1 MAATFVSSAPHTTT
15 NPTTSCATT
24 IPTVQ
29 VNDLLVLY
37 VTNGGATAAPTVT
50 DNDSGTWTKK
60 TASATVKGTL
70 WWRRATAATSA
81 KSVTA
86 AGLTNS
92 SSSTLFV
99 IRGAITSGDPFHQ
112 YSEEENIAGNET
124 HAGITT
130 TVAGCYVGFGIANGA
145 SNGDSAGVATVAGAT
160 IGSLSNFQNAVSTGG
175 VDCANSQAGVAQAA
189 AGATGAITWAQA
201 DLATSS
207 ALYAITPQ
215 PATQDLTPT
224 AYTDADTFFTQ
235 VIGVGVVNLSP
246 TLFGASQTFY
256 TQVVDQPIATQDLTP
271 SLFAD
276 GETFYTQTIG
286 VGAVDLSPTLY
297 ADDDTFYTQTVA
309 VGAVDLAPSLFTNSN
324 TFFTQVVEQV
334 AQDLTPDLFADDDT
348 FYTQTVSVGAVD
360 LAPSLFEDGETFYT
374 QTVGVGAV
382 DLAPSL
388 FEDADT
394 FYTQTVT
401 VVEPQ
406 ALEPDLFA
414 NDNTFHSS
422 TLSVGAAPASGA
434 VRGPGRRR
442 KSSRRLE
449 EHTPRITEEF
459 IAELRQARE
468 AREAAE
474 RAKEAAERR
483 EPKQVRTEAN
493 KTAALARKQ
502 APDPAW
508 KELQEAATA
517 LSRANKQSAKTVQR
531 LADAVIAKAKAVER
545 KIEHER
551 KIQEDEDDLI
561 AVLLL
566 AA

>member
-1 MAATFVSSAPHTTT
+1 MAFGDVKAGTLTVNAASVTNPFNLTGATIAVVAGDLIVGAVFEQGSTASAMTATDNLTNTYAYPTAKSTSTNGGRAFYSIVTQAGNLTQISLAMVASSANAVAVARVITGPFLSVDAVPANSLSTDLSSPFTCPTTGTLAQASEVVIGWAVSNGSATWTATSPNILIGQAATAAIGSVRLGAQTVAATTAVAPVFAGT
-15 NPTTSCATT
+15 NPTS
-24 IPTVQ
+24 
-29 VNDLLVLY
+29 NVLGTFS
-37 VTNGGATAAPTVT
+37 VREAPAAQ
-50 DNDSGTWTKK
+50 G
-60 TASATVKGTL
+60 
-70 WWRRATAATSA
+70 
-81 KSVTA
+81 
-86 AGLTNS
+86 
-92 SSSTLFV
+92 
-99 IRGAITSGDPFHQ
+99 
-112 YSEEENIAGNET
+112 
-124 HAGITT
+124 
-130 TVAGCYVGFGIANGA
+130 
-145 SNGDSAGVATVAGAT
+145 
-160 IGSLSNFQNAVSTGG
+160 
-175 VDCANSQAGVAQAA
+175 
-189 AGATGAITWAQA
+189 
-201 DLATSS
+201 
-207 ALYAITPQ
+207 
-215 PATQDLTPT
+215 LTPT
-224 AYTDADTFFTQ
+224 AYTDDDTFFTQ
-235 VIGVGVVNLSP
+235 VVGVGAVNLSP
-246 TLFGASQTFY
+246 TLFEASQTYY

-286 VGAVDLSPTLY
+286 VGAVNLSPTLY

-309 VGAVDLAPSLFTNSN
+309 AGAVDLAPSLFTNSN
-324 TFFTQVVEQV
+324 TFFTQVVEQG
-334 AQDLTPDLFADDDT
+334 AQDLAPDLFADDDT
-348 FYTQTVSVGAVD
+348 FYTQTVSVGAVN
-360 LAPSLFEDGETFYT
+360 LAPSLFGDGETFYT
-374 QTVGVGAV
+374 QAVGVGAV
-382 DLAPSL
+382 DLSPTL

-394 FYTQTVT
+394 FYSQTVT

-422 TLSVGAAPASGA
+422 TLSVGSAPALGA
-434 VRGPGRRR
+434 VRGPGRKR
-442 KSSRRLE
+442 KSSRRTE

-474 RAKEAAERR
+474 RAKEAAEKR

-502 APDPAW
+502 APDPTW

-517 LSRANKQSAKTVQR
+517 LSRANKQSAQTVQR
-531 LADAVIAKAKAVER
+531 LADAVIQKAKAVER